1 MKYNFLNQA
10 IPQEK
15 RKELNEKILY
25 LINNNLCEKYNI
37 TKEIIYNSYTGEG
50 GLHELNFKNFNSFY
64 DYTKAKQEIEN
75 GQFFTGHQES
85 KFLIDCLGIKEN
97 ETVLDLTCGKGDL
110 FNFLPN
116 ENNIYGNELDI
127 NAYNVCRYLYS
138 NANITHGDMRDY
150 KPSMLFD
157 VIIGNPPFNL
167 LMTYNKEKMLSQMVY
182 IQKCT
187 EILKTGGIL
196 ALIVPKSFLND
207 EFSNKSDIEYMNEN
221 YSFIGQVLLNKN
233 AFSHV
238 GVDNFQTK
246 IILFHKKSVYIPCKT
261 FNNSFIDGNSN
272 YIYDNCIKP
281 IRAIKEQYSANIKL
295 ENFKNFDS
303 NKDKNF
309 NDTVTKILFD
319 IKRSKHV
326 KHKYNECFNYYQQ
339 YYNQVKPES
348 MKYEEWESIR
358 ITKKEV
364 IDMLKNTLSS
374 QHKKKST
381 YKNNMGKVLRRK
393 EKEYINQ
400 SQKFD
405 NMKIDKNIENWLSDS
420 VLFNYIE
427 GVETKL
433 NDKQKYD
440 LNKILQKK
448 YALLQWDM
456 GSGKSYTSL
465 HYGKY
470 RLEKNNCKNIFVVAP
485 AIAIKNTYVDMLENF
500 NLPFRIINTK
510 DDINKINRGEFL
522 LFTFNMVIKTERWI
536 KKFLKQQGKNF
547 ALILDESDSIC
558 NIDSKRCKSVL
569 SCFRSSIKY
578 KLLLS
583 GTSVRNSINEIYT
596 QLELLYNN
604 SYNMVCEN
612 ELIYVEDKEQKNI
625 KEVYNEDVNKP
636 YHAYKKGYK
645 LFTESHIPKK
655 QSVFGV
661 AKYEQNVYNKD
672 NLKKII
678 EKTIITRTLKDITG
692 KELYNINQVTCD
704 FTNAEKKLYNK
715 ILKQFHEMSQEY
727 HIKTGNAKKDSM
739 FRILAILNTLLKS
752 CSTSHTFKEYEGV
765 EISTKVKTVIDM
777 LKNFENE
784 KVAIGCTRI
793 KTVET
798 YRKEIK
804 KAFPDRKIFVITGQ
818 NTTLKQ
824 RKNLVEEMKKYKNC
838 IVISS
843 QMALSCSMN
852 IGFINKVIIPEMQWN
867 DGSTGQYRA
876 RFSRLNSEEKTEIY
890 NVFYKNSI
898 EVNLL
903 KLNLA
908 KEKLCMLM
916 KNEDV
921 ANEELQEKYGV
932 DPAML
937 IGLMV
942 KEKDIDGTI
951 NINWGEQEII

>member
-50 GLHELNFKNFNSFY
+50 GLHALNFKNFNSFY

-75 GQFFTGHQES
+75 GQFFTGHQEA

-116 ENNIYGNELDI
+116 KNNIYGNELDI
-127 NAYNVCRYLYS
+127 NAYNVCRYLYP

-167 LMTYNKEKMLSQMVY
+167 SMTYNKEKMLSQMVY

-196 ALIVPKSFLND
+196 ALIVPKSFLD
-207 EFSNKSDIEYMNEN
+207 DDFSNKSDIEYMNEN

-281 IRAIKEQYSANIKL
+281 IRAIKEQYNANIKL

-358 ITKKEV
+358 ITKKDV

-381 YKNNMGKVLRRK
+381 YKNNMEKVLRRK

-405 NMKIDKNIENWLSDS
+405 DMTIDKNIENWLSESKVFDNENDCNI
-420 VLFNYIE
+420 L
-427 GVETKL
+427 L
-433 NDKQKYD
+433 NDVQKEIV
-440 LNKILQKK
+440 NKMLQKRYGYIQANQGTGK
-448 YALLQWDM
+448 TLMGIHYALYKKDINNTRNTLIIAPSIAINGTWV
-456 GSGKSYTSL
+456 TN
-465 HYGKY
+465 
-470 RLEKNNCKNIFVVAP
+470 LENYKIPFTTIKTLSDIKNIKSGDF
-485 AIAIKNTYVDMLENF
+485 ILI
-500 NLPFRIINTK
+500 
-510 DDINKINRGEFL
+510 
-522 LFTFNMVIKTERWI
+522 TFNMLCKYQNRI
-536 KKFLKQQGKNF
+536 KKYLKSISNKYT
-547 ALILDESDSIC
+547 LLVDEADSIC
-558 NIDSKRCKSVL
+558 NIDSTRTKAVL
-569 SCFRSSIKY
+569 SVCKKARY

-583 GTSVRNSINEIYT
+583 GTMTRNNINEAYT
-596 QLELLYNN
+596 QFKLLYGESQNFICDCENIYQEDKKTKELLNA
-604 SYNMVCEN
+604 
-612 ELIYVEDKEQKNI
+612 
-625 KEVYNEDVNKP
+625 YNEDFYNKAYP
-636 YHAYKKGYK
+636 PYKKGLK
-645 LFTESHIPKK
+645 LFRECFNPLSV
-655 QSVFGV
+655 SVFGV
-661 AKYEQNVYNKD
+661 GKNTQNIYNAKI
-672 NLKKII
+672 LKELID
-678 EKTIITRTLKDITG
+678 KTIITKSFEDVVG
-692 KELYNINQVTCD
+692 KKIYSIHQHLVKFNS
-704 FTNAEKKLYNK
+704 AEKKLYNK
-715 ILKQFHEMSQEY
+715 AINEFHSMKYLFTSTGSPRKDRMMEIIQQINLLLDVCSQPQSY
-727 HIKTGNAKKDSM
+727 
-739 FRILAILNTLLKS
+739 
-752 CSTSHTFKEYEGV
+752 KEYNSKKLPSKYV
-765 EISTKVKTVIDM
+765 KVLELLNKWND
-777 LKNFENE
+777 EN
-784 KVAIGCTRI
+784 VAIGCRTLKEVNLYTKVI
-793 KTVET
+793 KENISNRNL
-798 YRKEIK
+798 YI
-804 KAFPDRKIFVITGQ
+804 ITGA
-818 NTTLKQ
+818 TTMQK
-824 RKNLVEEMKKYKNC
+824 RKDIINQLREDKTG
-838 IVISS
+838 ILLST
-843 QMALSCSMN
+843 QQALSSSIN
-852 IGFINKVIIPEMQWN
+852 IGFVDKIIL
-867 DGSTGQYRA
+867 T
-876 RFSRLNSEEKTEIY
+876 RFSWNLSTLSQYYFRFIRYDSTRQKEVHFISYENSLE
-890 NVFYKNSI
+890 N
-898 EVNLL
+898 NLL
-903 KLNLA
+903 KLIMSKEELTRFMKNQEQ
-908 KEKLCMLM
+908 EKLDI
-916 KNEDV
+916 E
-921 ANEELQEKYGV
+921 EELGV
-932 DPAML
+932 DFNL
-937 IGLMV
+937 IDLLLS
-942 KEKDIDGTI
+942 KEKDDAGKYYIR
-951 NINWGEQEII
+951 WGEQEII